1 MLTTISGYV
10 QSLIGIVSSFV
21 SAIFGTATSGNA
33 VAGSL
38 GALKELM
45 LIGVTVSLGLVAVKF
60 IRKIMWGN

>member
-10 QSLIGIVSSFV
+10 SSLVTLVGNFV
-21 SAIFGTATSGNA
+21 TAIFDTE
-33 VAGSL
+33 
-38 GALKELM
+38 GALAPLKELL